1 MIRFL
6 VKNQETC
13 QYVLLPLYGATSP
26 VYATATT
33 SAETMLW
40 YSVLVQIQFI
50 VHQTVIISSDLVT
63 ITDPPKQ
70 SSDS

>member
-33 SAETMLW
+33 TAETMLL
-40 YSVLVQIQFI
+40 YILVQIPFI

>member
-40 YSVLVQIQFI
+40 YWYRYNL
-50 VHQTVIISSDLVT
+50 
-63 ITDPPKQ
+63 
-70 SSDS
+70 